1 MKNKALEAL
10 IKISDILNSAL
21 EPSQTLELI
30 LTEIKNVLGCDKAL
44 ILFLD
49 GDNLV
54 LKSSV
59 NVLSNFN
66 NDSINKKI
74 ASANLQLN
82 KIVKNQETI
91 FDSVLNSK
99 QPFYLN
105 SLGLDLKYPFS
116 HITTPLKIRDTLFGL
131 IVLIKEKEHFYSKED
146 AEIAKAFANA
156 ASYSVKDAEL
166 SSVFK
171 MQLKILKENVIERTK
186 ALEIIKKQ
194 NLKILE
200 ADKLKNEFLANI
212 SHELRTPL
220 NAIIGFSEALKLK
233 IFGKLNEKQEEYLD
247 DIHSSGLHL
256 LGMIND
262 LLDLSKIEANE
273 MKLNKKEFDVFAAV
287 KEVISIVSPIS
298 DKKKISVEMECES
311 DDVYLNADYRR
322 FQQILYNLLSNAIK
336 FSDENGKIE
345 IGVEK
350 NKKDLII
357 FVKDHGI
364 GINPEFH
371 EKIFNKFLQVDTSYA
386 RRQGSTGLG
395 LAITKE
401 LVEMHGGKI
410 WVESGGKESKEDKGA
425 KFIFTIPLL
434 STVQSEL

>member
-10 IKISDILNSAL
+10 TKISDILNSAL

-30 LTEIKNVLGCDKAL
+30 LAQINNVLGCDKAL

-54 LKSSV
+54 LKSSIGFQT
-59 NVLSNFN
+59 NQGNALS
-66 NDSINKKI
+66 DKKI
-74 ASANLQLN
+74 ASINLQLK
-82 KIVKNQETI
+82 KIVKNKETI
-91 FDSVLNSK
+91 FDSVLNST
-99 QPFYLN
+99 QPFFLN
-105 SLGLDLKYPFS
+105 TLNLGLKYPLS
-116 HITTPLKIRDTLFGL
+116 YISTPLKIRDTMFGL
-131 IVLIKEKEHFYSKED
+131 IVLIKERENFYSKED

-186 ALEIIKKQ
+186 ALETIKKQ
-194 NLKILE
+194 NVKILE
-200 ADKLKNEFLANI
+200 ADKLKNDFLANI

-233 IFGKLNEKQEEYLD
+233 IFGKLNEKQEEYVD

-273 MKLNKKEFDVFAAV
+273 MKLTKKDFDVISAIR
-287 KEVISIVSPIS
+287 EVINIVSPLS
-298 DKKKISVEMECES
+298 NKKNISVEMEHEAS
-311 DDVYLNADYRR
+311 EVNLNADYRR

-336 FSDENGKIE
+336 FSDENGKIQ
-345 IGVEK
+345 IVAEK
-350 NKKDLII
+350 NKENVTIW
-357 FVKDHGI
+357 VKDNGV
-364 GINPEFH
+364 GINGEFH
-371 EKIFNKFLQVDTSYA
+371 EKIFNKFQQVDASYV

-395 LAITKE
+395 LAITRE

-410 WVESGGKESKEDKGA
+410 WVESEEGKGA
-425 KFIFTIPLL
+425 KFIVVLPLL
-434 STVQSEL
+434 SDICSELQVK

>member
-10 IKISDILNSAL
+10 NKISDILNSAL
-21 EPSQTLELI
+21 EPSQTLEVI
-30 LTEIKNVLGCDKAL
+30 LAEIKNVLGCDKAL

-54 LKSSV
+54 LKSSIGFQT
-59 NVLSNFN
+59 NQGNSLS
-66 NDSINKKI
+66 DKKI
-74 ASANLQLN
+74 ASINLQLK

-91 FDSVLNSK
+91 FDCILNSK
-99 QPFYLN
+99 QLFFLN
-105 SLGLDLKYPFS
+105 SLNLGLKYPLS
-116 HITTPLKIRDTLFGL
+116 YISTPLKIRDTVFGL
-131 IVLIKEKEHFYSKED
+131 IVLIKEKENFYSKED

-171 MQLKILKENVIERTK
+171 MQLKILKENVIERTR
-186 ALEIIKKQ
+186 ALETIKNQ

-200 ADKLKNEFLANI
+200 ADKLKNDFLANI

-233 IFGKLNEKQEEYLD
+233 IFGKLNEKQEEYVD

-273 MKLNKKEFDVFAAV
+273 MKLTKKDFDVICAI
-287 KEVISIVSPIS
+287 KEVINIVSPLS
-298 DKKKISVEMECES
+298 NKKNISVEMEHEAS
-311 DDVYLNADYRR
+311 EVNLNADYRR

-336 FSDENGKIE
+336 FSDEKGKIK
-345 IGVEK
+345 IAVEK
-350 NKKDLII
+350 NKKDIKI
-357 FVKDHGI
+357 WVEDDGA

-371 EKIFNKFLQVDTSYA
+371 EKIFNKFQQVDASYV

-395 LAITKE
+395 LAITRE
-401 LVEMHGGKI
+401 LVEMHDGKI
-410 WVESGGKESKEDKGA
+410 WVESEEGKGA
-425 KFIFTIPLL
+425 KFIFVLPLV
-434 STVQSEL
+434 SNICSKGQVW

>member
-10 IKISDILNSAL
+10 NKISDILNSAL
-21 EPSQTLELI
+21 EPSQTLEVI
-30 LTEIKNVLGCDKAL
+30 LAEIKNVLGCDKAL

-54 LKSSV
+54 LKSSIGFQT
-59 NVLSNFN
+59 NQGNSLS
-66 NDSINKKI
+66 DKKI
-74 ASANLQLN
+74 ASINLQLK

-91 FDSVLNSK
+91 FDCILNSK
-99 QPFYLN
+99 QLFFLN
-105 SLGLDLKYPFS
+105 SLNLGLKYPLS
-116 HITTPLKIRDTLFGL
+116 YISTPLKIRDTVFGL
-131 IVLIKEKEHFYSKED
+131 IVLIKEKENFYSKED

-171 MQLKILKENVIERTK
+171 MQLKILKENVIERTR
-186 ALEIIKKQ
+186 ALETIKNQ

-200 ADKLKNEFLANI
+200 ADKLKNDFLANI

-233 IFGKLNEKQEEYLD
+233 IFGKLNEKQEEYVD

-273 MKLNKKEFDVFAAV
+273 MKLTKKDFDVICAI
-287 KEVISIVSPIS
+287 KEVINIVSPLS
-298 DKKKISVEMECES
+298 NKKNISVEMEHEAS
-311 DDVYLNADYRR
+311 EVNLNADYRR

-336 FSDENGKIE
+336 FSDEKGKIK
-345 IGVEK
+345 IAVEK
-350 NKKDLII
+350 NKKDIKI
-357 FVKDHGI
+357 WVEDDGA

-371 EKIFNKFLQVDTSYA
+371 EKIFNKFQQVDASYV

-395 LAITKE
+395 LAITRE
-401 LVEMHGGKI
+401 LVEMHDGKI
-410 WVESGGKESKEDKGA
+410 WVESEEGKGA
-425 KFIFTIPLL
+425 KFIFVLPLV
-434 STVQSEL
+434 SNISSKGQVW

>member
-10 IKISDILNSAL
+10 TKISDILNSAL
-21 EPSQTLELI
+21 EPSQTLEVI
-30 LTEIKNVLGCDKAL
+30 LAEIKNVLGCDKAL

-54 LKSSV
+54 LKSSIGFRA
-59 NVLSNFN
+59 NQGNDLS
-66 NDSINKKI
+66 DKKI
-74 ASANLQLN
+74 ASINLQLK

-91 FDSVLNSK
+91 FDCILNSK
-99 QPFYLN
+99 QPFFLN
-105 SLGLDLKYPFS
+105 SLNLGLKYPLS
-116 HITTPLKIRDTLFGL
+116 YISTPLKIRDTVFGL
-131 IVLIKEKEHFYSKED
+131 IVLIKEKENFYSKED

-186 ALEIIKKQ
+186 TLETIKNQ

-200 ADKLKNEFLANI
+200 ADKLKNDFLANI

-233 IFGKLNEKQEEYLD
+233 IFGKLNEKQEEYVD

-273 MKLNKKEFDVFAAV
+273 MKLNKKDFDVICAI
-287 KEVISIVSPIS
+287 KEVINIVSPLS
-298 DKKKISVEMECES
+298 DKKNITVEMEHETPS
-311 DDVYLNADYRR
+311 VNLNADYRR

-336 FSDENGKIE
+336 FSDEKGKIK
-345 IGVEK
+345 ISVEK
-350 NKKDLII
+350 NKKDIKI
-357 FVKDHGI
+357 RVEDNGA

-371 EKIFNKFLQVDTSYA
+371 EKIFNKFQQVDVSYV

-395 LAITKE
+395 LAITRE
-401 LVEMHGGKI
+401 LVEMHDGKI
-410 WVESGGKESKEDKGA
+410 WVESEEGKGA
-425 KFIFTIPLL
+425 KFIFVLPLV
-434 STVQSEL
+434 SNICSKGQVW